1 MRLLDKDNIRVGVR
15 QLGLSEGDFRLFRN
29 LIRRPN
35 GIILVTGPT
44 GSGKTTTL
52 YAALNELN
60 RPDVKIITAED
71 PVEYYLPGI
80 NQVEVKHGI
89 GLDFGRII
97 RSMLRQAPNVI
108 LVGEMRDNETAQ
120 MGIQASLTGHLVFST
135 LHTNDAPGAITRMID
150 MGVPAYLVSSS
161 VIAVLAQRL
170 VRVICTKCKQ
180 PHTPPDSVLDAA
192 GITSEMAAG
201 AAFSK
206 GKGCTHCQRT
216 GYRGRLGIF
225 ELMIM
230 SSRIRELAF
239 EGAPTQVIRK
249 AAIAQGMTN
258 LYNDGIFKVLKGITT
273 IEEIFRVS
281 KRTED

>member
-1 MRLLDKDNIRVGVR
+1 
-15 QLGLSEGDFRLFRN
+15 LGLSEGDFWSFRN

-80 NQVEVKHGI
+80 NQVEVKHSI
-89 GLDFGRII
+89 GLDFGKII

-108 LVGEMRDNETAQ
+108 LVGEMRDDETAQ

-150 MGVPAYLVSSS
+150 MGVPSYLVSSS
-161 VIAVLAQRL
+161 IIAVLAQRL

-180 PHTPPDSVLDAA
+180 PYTPPDSSLDAA

-201 AAFSK
+201 AAFAK
-206 GKGCTHCQRT
+206 GKGCTHCQRS

-225 ELMIM
+225 EMMMM
-230 SSRIRELAF
+230 SSKIRELTF
-239 EGAPTQVIRK
+239 EGAPTQAIRK
-249 AAIAQGMTN
+249 AAIAQGMNN
-258 LYNDGIFKVLKGITT
+258 LYSDGINKVMKGITT
-273 IEEIFRVS
+273 LEEVFRVA
-281 KRTED
+281 KRNEENY